1 MFPANAKRIVL
12 GTIVDDHIINARC
25 IGPQILNCRYD
36 IVPLVICRNNGNDT
50 PIPDSLVHFPIA
62 LYSAT
67 YKIPKRL
74 LYRPFRFM
82 TRKSSYVYNRLAAI
96 AQNAPT
102 IARRTMLD
110 IASATNVD
118 NSTTRKPCICI
129 FSALYEPHVGGVESY
144 TKGIAEALVT
154 AGCRVIVA
162 TSNTDNA
169 TALEAVNG
177 IDILRLPCNPLL
189 NSRFPIPKNNQES
202 KRLWSWLNEQPIDY
216 IVVNTRF
223 YPHSILGLRFAKR
236 HGIQP
241 VLIEHGSCSPYAGE
255 YAFRPSL
262 ARRRA
267 RNDRHRKTILSLLLC
282 GFREG

>member
-1 MFPANAKRIVL
+1 MP
-12 GTIVDDHIINARC
+12 
-25 IGPQILNCRYD
+25 
-36 IVPLVICRNNGNDT
+36 
-50 PIPDSLVHFPIA
+50 
-62 LYSAT
+62 
-67 YKIPKRL
+67 
-74 LYRPFRFM
+74 
-82 TRKSSYVYNRLAAI
+82 
-96 AQNAPT
+96 
-102 IARRTMLD
+102 D

-118 NSTTRKPCICI
+118 NSTARKPCICI

-189 NSRFPIPKNNQES
+189 NSRFPIPKSNQES

-267 RNDRHRKTILSLLLC
+267 CNDRHRKTILSLLLC
-282 GFREG
+282 SFRKG